1 MKKSKIIFTNSNGAE
16 YQIPVVELNIK
27 YGESRITLFTNLVQ
41 WFVYIGKDPNN
52 YSVIKMED
60 FISRNFKVNGVK
72 VYEFD
77 DIVYRVKYLFNNG
90 RYDINQVKIINRI
103 ETAIHNS
110 KVKPEFIENV
120 IKYLED
126 EKV

>member
-1 MKKSKIIFTNSNGAE
+1 MKKSNVVFVNNNGND
-16 YQIPVVELNIK
+16 YNIPVVELKIK
-27 YGESRITLFTNLVQ
+27 YGDSRITLFTNLVQ
-41 WFVYIGKDPNN
+41 WFVYVNQDPDN
-52 YSVIKMED
+52 YSVIKLND
-60 FISRNFKVNGVK
+60 FISRNFNVNGVK

-77 DIVYRVKYLFNNG
+77 DVVYRVKYLFNNG
-90 RYDINQVKIINRI
+90 QYDIEQVKIINRI

-110 KVKPEFIENV
+110 KVKPEFIESV